1 MNTKTDELVEG
12 CQRYLKELNKRSL
25 EKEKREEDLRKAE
38 EHKRSRREYWREK
51 LYGDK
56 QQGISV
62 IIPDDSNLIKK

>member
-1 MNTKTDELVEG
+1 MDTKTDELVEG

-25 EKEKREEDLRKAE
+25 EKEKREEELRKAE
-38 EHKRSRREYWREK
+38 DQKRSRREYWREK

-56 QQGISV
+56 QPGISV